1 MTSKEFLQQVFIAYQ
16 DAESKLEQI
25 ARIQSLAT
33 RTTSVIKAIP
43 IGNGNALSSR
53 VENAIMA
60 IEGQSE
66 YLADEVAHLLKVR
79 EEVSAE
85 IAKLEN
91 PAERRI
97 LEFRYLCF
105 HSWKEI
111 ANITKLGLRYVF
123 KLHERAL
130 ENFSVQFTKGHKRAY

>member
-1 MTSKEFLQQVFIAYQ
+1 MTAKEFLQQVFIAYQ
-16 DAESKLEQI
+16 EAESKLEQI

-33 RTTSVIKAIP
+33 RTTSVIRAIP
-43 IGNGNALSSR
+43 LGNGNSLSSR
-53 VENAIMA
+53 VENAIAA

-66 YLADEVAHLLKVR
+66 YLADEITRLLKVR
-79 EEVSAE
+79 DEVAVE

-91 PAERRI
+91 SSERRI
-97 LEFRYLCF
+97 LEYRYLCF

-111 ANITKLGLRYVF
+111 ANIMKTGIRYVF

-130 ENFSVQFTKGHKRAY
+130 ENFSEQFTKGH

>member
-16 DAESKLEQI
+16 DTESKLEQI

-85 IAKLEN
+85 IARLEN

-105 HSWKEI
+105 YSWKEI
-111 ANITKLGLRYVF
+111 ANVMKLGLRYVF

-130 ENFSVQFTKGHKRAY
+130 ENFSEQFTKGHKRA